1 MTRKTLIVDD
11 HKLFLEGL
19 RYVLS
24 QIPNVEI
31 VGEASNGDTA
41 VEVAQSTHADW
52 VLMDINMPHCDGVKA
67 TAQLKKLRPT
77 IKVIAVTMHDD
88 YSNIQQMIRAGV
100 DGYVLKNT
108 GSSELANA
116 FETIEKGQFYS
127 SPAILDTLL
136 RRKTAASAP
145 ARSAYHLNPIELLTS
160 REKEVLPL
168 LVEGLTSAEIAERLF
183 VSESTVVSHRKNIL
197 HKLNLKNTSALV
209 KYALDNGLVQP

>member
-11 HKLFLEGL
+11 HQLFLEGL

-24 QIPNVEI
+24 KIPNVEI
-31 VGEASNGDTA
+31 VGEASNGEKAIEMALITKA
-41 VEVAQSTHADW
+41 EW

-67 TAQLKKLRPT
+67 TTQLKKLNPS
-77 IKVIAVTMHDD
+77 IKIIAVTMHDD

-116 FETIEKGQFYS
+116 FEIIEKGQFYS
-127 SPAILDTLL
+127 SPVILDTLL
-136 RRKTAASAP
+136 RRKTPSSPP
-145 ARSAYHLNPIELLTS
+145 ARTSFHLHPNELLTT

-209 KYALDNGLVQP
+209 KYALENGLVQP